1 MYARVHDATVVS
13 DYLQAMRQIEG
24 EMVEM
29 PSLHQAVEEWLEEF
43 PSGTPAQDEK
53 MAQLRQILASWA
65 G

>member
-43 PSGTPAQDEK
+43 PTGTPTQDEK
-53 MAQLRQILASWA
+53 IAQLRQILASWA